1 MVQEGEDGGGARVG
15 AGGQWGLDSGN
26 ILWCLIPSA
35 NLLSV
40 LGTLKVMWGLLSPFP
55 CPTRTGCG
63 ANLHLGISTLTLK

>member
-1 MVQEGEDGGGARVG
+1 MEAGPGWGRWGAVG
-15 AGGQWGLDSGN
+15 FGSGN

-40 LGTLKVMWGLLSPFP
+40 LGTLKVMWGLLLPLP

-63 ANLHLGISTLTLK
+63 ANLPWNLNFDP